1 MKRKILPP
9 GKIIFIFFLI
19 VFALSIFPHLTQA
32 RIVNRIMAIVGNQV
46 ITSMNLRQ
54 AISVG
59 HHQEDFKALP
69 VEEQN
74 SIIKKELDGL
84 IDDLLIA
91 QKAASLGIGITDEDI
106 EATIERVLKQNRM
119 NQEML
124 EKALASQNLNFTS
137 YRNKIASDLLKAKFV
152 SREVKANI
160 IITNEEVLDYAEKH
174 DLFSQD
180 DSVTLAQIF
189 IPNGSPNAASGKD
202 NEIWKK
208 IRIRLKNEEN
218 FFTLASEFSEGPA
231 AAKGGRLGTFKRGN
245 LLEEI
250 DEVAYKQPLGEAS
263 KVIMTSLGNHMIM
276 ITNRTGKN
284 EESAL
289 SPTAEEQ
296 IKDKLYEEK
305 LEKALKNLGRDLR
318 REYSVKIM
326 Q

>member
-54 AISVG
+54 AISVE

-91 QKAASLGIGITDEDI
+91 QKAASLGISITDEDI

-152 SREVKANI
+152 SREVKTNI

-245 LLEEI
+245 LLAEI
-250 DEVAYKQPLGEAS
+250 EEVAYKQPLGEAS
-263 KVIMTSLGNHMIM
+263 KVIITSLGNHMIM

-289 SPTAEEQ
+289 SPSAEEQ